1 MNLPEEEQKILDHW
15 SEISIIDLVLN
26 AKKPKGRFQF
36 TEGPP
41 TANGLPGIH
50 HVYSRSIKD
59 IILRFKFMEGYW
71 VPRKAGWDTHGL
83 PVELEIEKE
92 LGLKTKKDI
101 VDYGIAEFNEKCKSS
116 VFRYVKEWEKLTK
129 RMAFWLDMDN
139 PYITC
144 ENYYIESVW
153 WSLKQIFDKDLI
165 FKGHKIVPFCPR
177 CETSLSSHELAQGYE
192 AVTEESVYIKFKL
205 LDPNFE
211 DVKIVAWTTTPW
223 TLLSNVALAAN
234 GDSRYS
240 LVKHDGEKLII
251 ATKLLD
257 TVLGE
262 GNYEKIREFFGS
274 DLLYKKYEPLFPY
287 FEDLAEDNG
296 FVVINADFVD
306 TEPSSENISTGFVHI
321 APAFGEDDYEVG
333 KEYDLPFVQP
343 IDEKGF
349 FDDSIP
355 ELEGKYFKITKENK
369 EKEGV
374 WDTDKWVI
382 EQLKKMGKLLD
393 TRDYTHDYP
402 FCWRCHRALLY
413 YARESWFIEMS
424 RYRFELLENNDK
436 VNWVPDTI
444 GEGRFGN
451 FLDNVRDW
459 SLSRE
464 RFWGTPLP
472 IWECTNEECKHLLAV
487 GSYEELKEISKGNVE
502 LEDYHKPMIDEVL
515 IPCPKCET
523 DMKRVP
529 EVIDCWY
536 DSGSAPFA
544 QYHYPFENKE
554 LVEKK
559 GAYPVDFIA
568 EGMDQTRGWFYTLH
582 AIATVVFDHN
592 AFNNVVVNGIVLD
605 GEGQKMS
612 KSIGNTIDPWTIFHK
627 YGSDPLRWYYYVS
640 GPPYKE
646 KRLSKEKVRY
656 VVSQFIRKYW
666 NSYLL
671 FSKNAKRLDV
681 SPSLNFDQ
689 TDLENN
695 LDKWAVARVNDL
707 ALKVKGLLDDY
718 LIYESSQLIQDFV
731 INDLSN
737 WYLRLVRERFLDE
750 DQDTYNV
757 VFYIFDILN
766 RLLAPYIPF
775 VSEMIF
781 LELQETFGYENNLK
795 SIHMTD
801 FPEGNSEL
809 VDETLLE
816 EMNFL
821 VNFVQELRALRDKV
835 RIKTRQPIKEYLFHI
850 DEDKKDIIIKF
861 DHLIKSELN
870 VKELNFVSKE
880 KAKSLYKEEIILD
893 RGEIGKVFKQD
904 RLKVENYLKSLEIDE
919 LRDKISKGNFTTEIE
934 GKEFKIKKDYFE
946 IEQEA
951 QESYAVNILSYGT
964 LLINGNLDQELLR
977 EGFAREFIRNIQSIR
992 KKLELS
998 RFKEKI
1004 IINLLNDSE
1013 LKDKLGNYIKD
1024 IKEETGCVKIGEEK
1038 RGKEFSFK
1046 IQDEEIKIGV
1056 EVKES

>member
-1 MNLPEEEQKILDHW
+1 M
-15 SEISIIDLVLN
+15 
-26 AKKPKGRFQF
+26 
-36 TEGPP
+36 
-41 TANGLPGIH
+41 
-50 HVYSRSIKD
+50 
-59 IILRFKFMEGYW
+59 
-71 VPRKAGWDTHGL
+71 
-83 PVELEIEKE
+83 
-92 LGLKTKKDI
+92 
-101 VDYGIAEFNEKCKSS
+101 
-116 VFRYVKEWEKLTK
+116 
-129 RMAFWLDMDN
+129 
-139 PYITC
+139 
-144 ENYYIESVW
+144 
-153 WSLKQIFDKDLI
+153 
-165 FKGHKIVPFCPR
+165 
-177 CETSLSSHELAQGYE
+177 
-192 AVTEESVYIKFKL
+192 
-205 LDPNFE
+205 
-211 DVKIVAWTTTPW
+211 
-223 TLLSNVALAAN
+223 
-234 GDSRYS
+234 
-240 LVKHDGEKLII
+240 
-251 ATKLLD
+251 
-257 TVLGE
+257 
-262 GNYEKIREFFGS
+262 
-274 DLLYKKYEPLFPY
+274 
-287 FEDLAEDNG
+287 
-296 FVVINADFVD
+296 
-306 TEPSSENISTGFVHI
+306 
-321 APAFGEDDYEVG
+321 
-333 KEYDLPFVQP
+333 
-343 IDEKGF
+343 
-349 FDDSIP
+349 
-355 ELEGKYFKITKENK
+355 
-369 EKEGV
+369 
-374 WDTDKWVI
+374 
-382 EQLKKMGKLLD
+382 
-393 TRDYTHDYP
+393 
-402 FCWRCHRALLY
+402 
-413 YARESWFIEMS
+413 
-424 RYRFELLENNDK
+424 
-436 VNWVPDTI
+436 
-444 GEGRFGN
+444 
-451 FLDNVRDW
+451 
-459 SLSRE
+459 
-464 RFWGTPLP
+464 
-472 IWECTNEECKHLLAV
+472 
-487 GSYEELKEISKGNVE
+487 
-502 LEDYHKPMIDEVL
+502 
-515 IPCPKCET
+515 
-523 DMKRVP
+523 
-529 EVIDCWY
+529 
-536 DSGSAPFA
+536 
-544 QYHYPFENKE
+544 
-554 LVEKK
+554 
-559 GAYPVDFIA
+559 
-568 EGMDQTRGWFYTLH
+568 
-582 AIATVVFDHN
+582 
-592 AFNNVVVNGIVLD
+592 
-605 GEGQKMS
+605 
-612 KSIGNTIDPWTIFHK
+612 
-627 YGSDPLRWYYYVS
+627 
-640 GPPYKE
+640 
-646 KRLSKEKVRY
+646 
-656 VVSQFIRKYW
+656 
-666 NSYLL
+666 
-671 FSKNAKRLDV
+671 DV

-919 LRDKISKGNFTTEIE
+919 MRYKIYKGNFTTEIE